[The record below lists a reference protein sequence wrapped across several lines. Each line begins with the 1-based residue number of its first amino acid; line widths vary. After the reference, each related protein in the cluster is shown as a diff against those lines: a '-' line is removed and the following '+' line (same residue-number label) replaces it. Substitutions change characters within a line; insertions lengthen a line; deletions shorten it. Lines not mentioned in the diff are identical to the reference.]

1 MARDRFELNRAGLG
15 EFLTSAPVA
24 AALSSKADRV
34 VAAGGGKLVAE
45 SGVSPGGGPVPARA
59 RVRVGYPAS
68 VPAPK
73 ALRDEAK
80 RGTLARALA
89 AGGG

>member
-1 MARDRFELNRAGLG
+1 MAKDRFELNRAGLG
-15 EFLTSAPVA
+15 EFLTSAGVA
-24 AALSSKADRV
+24 SVLASRASAV

-45 SGVSPGGGPVPARA
+45 AGVSPGGGGAPARA
-59 RVRVGYPAS
+59 RVRVGYPSSMSGAE
-68 VPAPK
+68 
-73 ALRDEAK
+73 ALRSEAK